1 MFDEDEGGD
10 GVKRKRVAATLLA
23 GVVMLVAAPVPA
35 GANHDCGPPDKHDG
49 HKFDQGDRKKPC
61 K

>member
-1 MFDEDEGGD
+1 
-10 GVKRKRVAATLLA
+10 VRTITKAKRIAGALLA
-23 GVVMLVAAPVPA
+23 GALLAGAVPA
-35 GANHDCGPPDKHDG
+35 PALADHDCGPPPKHSD